1 MEEEMGQ
8 TGRNGL
14 LKLGDGR
21 MGVYYLI
28 LCVLGVL

>member
-1 MEEEMGQ
+1 MDQ
-8 TGRNGL
+8 TGRNAL
-14 LKLGDGR
+14 LELGDGR